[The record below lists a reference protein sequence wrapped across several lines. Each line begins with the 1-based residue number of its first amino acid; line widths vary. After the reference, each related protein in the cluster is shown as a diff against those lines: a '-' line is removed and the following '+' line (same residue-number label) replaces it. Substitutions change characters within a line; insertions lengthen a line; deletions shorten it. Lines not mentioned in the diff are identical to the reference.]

1 MEKYQEAKE
10 NAIRYMRVADHV
22 LTMTY
27 PIVQDPKLL
36 KLVFK
41 NLFMSMQNLVLALL
55 HYETKHFKIPEFIG
69 DFPSALEAV
78 KPVMKKHKINIEY
91 YNFLDDLNQFMETQN
106 ESDVEFVRKDRFVF
120 ASEDYRLNI
129 ISKEKLKEYII
140 KGKLLMKE
148 MQKVIK

>member
-1 MEKYQEAKE
+1 
-10 NAIRYMRVADHV
+10 
-22 LTMTY
+22 
-27 PIVQDPKLL
+27 
-36 KLVFK
+36 
-41 NLFMSMQNLVLALL
+41 
-55 HYETKHFKIPEFIG
+55 
-69 DFPSALEAV
+69 
-78 KPVMKKHKINIEY
+78 MKKHKINIEY